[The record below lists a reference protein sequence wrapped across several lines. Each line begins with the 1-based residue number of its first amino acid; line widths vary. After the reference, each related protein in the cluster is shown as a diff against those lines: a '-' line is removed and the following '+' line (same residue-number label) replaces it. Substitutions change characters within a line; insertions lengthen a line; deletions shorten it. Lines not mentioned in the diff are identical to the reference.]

1 MTYTI
6 YADVIFAFS
15 IIINIAVLIT
25 ATYILKKKIYIK
37 RIFLFSIITG
47 LLTTLTYIF
56 FLNKNHLLYLVLYG
70 AIYFFMTALY
80 FRAKGLINIIIQNL
94 LLCLIYLYM
103 YGFISLTIGN
113 KYVKLAS
120 ISIGILLSIT
130 ALSALICYARKT
142 NSKNSSS
149 CELQIQFMDK
159 KINCTGYFDSGNV
172 LKDYNNTP
180 VIIIDYELTEKILNK
195 ESFELIQEYH
205 RTGEFNYERFNKIN
219 IHMATPLPYRTITES
234 FAIMPT
240 IKLPLILFL
249 EDNSYARDVTAGI
262 SKYHFMNNDYQV
274 LLNNSL
280 KPIREENSND

>member
-6 YADVIFAFS
+6 YADVIFSFS
-15 IIINIAVLIT
+15 IIVNLAVLIT
-25 ATYILKKKIYIK
+25 ATYILNKKIYMK
-37 RIFLFSIITG
+37 RIFLYSIITG
-47 LLTTLTYIF
+47 LLTTIIYIF
-56 FLNKNHLLYLVLYG
+56 FLNKKHLLYLVLY
-70 AIYFFMTALY
+70 AAVYFFMTALY
-80 FRAKGLINIIIQNL
+80 FKAKRLIHIIIQNL
-94 LLCLIYLYM
+94 LLCLICLYM

-113 KYVKLAS
+113 KDLKLAS
-120 ISIGILLSIT
+120 ISGCIFLSVIT
-130 ALSALICYARKT
+130 LSVLICYARKT
-142 NSKNSSS
+142 NSKKSSS

-159 KINCTGYFDSGNV
+159 KINCTGYFDSGNI
-172 LKDYNNTP
+172 LRDYNNTP

-195 ESFELIQEYH
+195 ESYELIQEYH
-205 RTGEFNYERFNKIN
+205 RTGEFNYESFNKIN
-219 IHMATPLPYRTITES
+219 IYMATPLPYRTITDS

-249 EDNSYARDVTAGI
+249 SDNSYARDVTAGI